1 MKKRDIFLGLS
12 LAIILAIFSF
22 LASSSPDG
30 LERIAEDK
38 NFIEKAVS
46 IIKSPVP
53 DYLFPGINNE
63 KLAGSLAGI
72 SGVLI
77 VFASGVVLA
86 RLLKEKK

>member
-1 MKKRDIFLGLS
+1 MKRKEIIIGL
-12 LAIILAIFSF
+12 LVAITLAIFSF

-38 NFIEKAVS
+38 NFLETARVVMN
-46 IIKSPVP
+46 SPIP

-63 KLAGSLAGI
+63 RIAGSLAGI

-77 VFASGVVLA
+77 VFALGFGIA
-86 RLLKEKK
+86 KLLENK

>member
-1 MKKRDIFLGLS
+1 MKRKDIFIGL
-12 LAIILAIFSF
+12 LIAITLAIFSF

-38 NFIEKAVS
+38 NFLEKAATILS
-46 IIKSPVP
+46 SPIP

-63 KLAGSLAGI
+63 KIAGSFAGI

-77 VFASGVVLA
+77 VFSLGIGIAK
-86 RLLKEKK
+86 LLEEK